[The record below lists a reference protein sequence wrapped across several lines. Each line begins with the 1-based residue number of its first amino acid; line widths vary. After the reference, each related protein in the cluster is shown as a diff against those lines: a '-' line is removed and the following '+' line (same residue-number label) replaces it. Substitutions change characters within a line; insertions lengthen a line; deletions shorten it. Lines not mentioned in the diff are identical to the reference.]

1 MNSLV
6 TGEQIGHYGYGWMV
20 LVIEECFGHTWSWV
34 NGLVMD
40 HWFGHDFDE
49 QYKLASAHFSE
60 LFPWVPV
67 SD

>member
-1 MNSLV
+1 MN
-6 TGEQIGHYGYGWMV
+6 G

-49 QYKLASAHFSE
+49 KYELASAHFSE
-60 LFPWVPV
+60 LFPWVPA